1 MSPTKTAAPAKPAK
15 APAQRP
21 QRAQRTHDAAATMQC
36 ILDAAT
42 RLLAESG
49 FTALGINALSAAA
62 GVDKQLIYYHFGG
75 LDGVVRKLGE
85 RLELWLGTP
94 LQPRH
99 GEPYGE
105 AVYRLLMEYGN
116 ALRGNA
122 LVLRLLAW
130 ELVDPTDALKE
141 LEVTRSAAMVPWVQ
155 HLRAA
160 AAPAPEGIDAPAVN
174 ALLLAGLHYLALRE
188 KSLGSFAGLDLSTP
202 EGVGRIANALRLITE
217 RTYAT
222 PPASAQAR
230 KRPSS

>member
-1 MSPTKTAAPAKPAK
+1 MSPTKTAVPAK
-15 APAQRP
+15 AAKPRA

-94 LQPRH
+94 LHPRP

-105 AVYRLLMEYGN
+105 AVYRLLTEYGV
-116 ALRGNA
+116 ALRSNA
-122 LVLRLLAW
+122 LVMRLLAW
-130 ELVDPTDALKE
+130 ELVEPTDALKE
-141 LEVTRSAAMVPWVQ
+141 LEMTRSAAMAPWVQ
-155 HLRAA
+155 NLRAA
-160 AAPAPEGIDAPAVN
+160 AAPVPEGIDAPAVN
-174 ALLLAGLHYLALRE
+174 AVLLAGLHYLALRE
-188 KSLGSFAGLDLSTP
+188 QSLGSFAGVDLSTP
-202 EGVGRIANALRLITE
+202 EGAQRIANALRLITA
-217 RTYAT
+217 RTYA
-222 PPASAQAR
+222 PQPAGKPTR
-230 KRPSS
+230 TRTSS